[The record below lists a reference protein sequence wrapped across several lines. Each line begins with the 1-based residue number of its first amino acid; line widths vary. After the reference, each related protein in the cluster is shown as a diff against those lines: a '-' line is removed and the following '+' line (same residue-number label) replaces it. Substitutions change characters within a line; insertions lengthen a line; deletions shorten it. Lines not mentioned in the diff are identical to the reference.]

1 MGPGAVEERK
11 RSFRHPGAPCGSHE
25 WTPWWHCTVTI
36 VICIDIYI
44 CSQAHV
50 CTLCGGRNLPRYS
63 CDARNGLPY
72 FIRGISLIH
81 YVLKSIA
88 GTLLDPYERINVWS
102 HAIPGLLFLFFG

>member
-36 VICIDIYI
+36 LICIDVYL
-44 CSQAHV
+44 CSQAHD
-50 CTLCGGRNLPRYS
+50 CTLCGGINLS
-63 CDARNGLPY
+63 HCSFNARIGLR
-72 FIRGISLIH
+72 FRIRENSLIY
-81 YVLKSIA
+81 YVLRSIA

-102 HAIPGLLFLFFG
+102 HAVPGLLFLFFG

>member
-1 MGPGAVEERK
+1 MGPGAIEKRK

-36 VICIDIYI
+36 LKCMDIYF

-50 CTLCGGRNLPRYS
+50 CTLCGGRNLPYCS
-63 CDARNGLPY
+63 CMSEWAA
-72 FIRGISLIH
+72 FCIRGIALIH
-81 YVLKSIA
+81 YVLRSIA

-102 HAIPGLLFLFFG
+102 HAVPGLLFIFFG